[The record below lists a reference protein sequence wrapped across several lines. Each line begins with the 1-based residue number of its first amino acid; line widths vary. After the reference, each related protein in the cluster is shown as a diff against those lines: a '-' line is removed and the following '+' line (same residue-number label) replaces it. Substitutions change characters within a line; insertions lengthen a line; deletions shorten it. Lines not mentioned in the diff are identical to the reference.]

1 MDVVMPQLGETVAEG
16 KILTWFKKVGDE
28 VAEGDNIFEVETDKV
43 TIEVQAIASGRLSE
57 IRVGEGGVVKVGTVV
72 AVIGEGGAAAE
83 PDSTKPDSIKPEATR
98 PDATRPASTEPASSR
113 TIAVRPASPV
123 PAAPIDPFNEVR
135 TARGA
140 FGSARAASGLRVS
153 PLARRLIAQNGI
165 DLDAVAAAAGARGDK
180 RILERHVRAALAQG
194 SAQGSMQGSA
204 QGSSAPPPAR
214 PAPAPLVPGAADEA
228 VPLNTIRQRTGER
241 LAESWRTAPHVFQA
255 IDVDFSAV
263 DFARARHKERF
274 RTQHGLSL
282 TYLPFIAR
290 AACQA
295 IREFPHVN
303 ARFDGNRLLVSRDI
317 HLGIAVDLSHN
328 GLVVCVV
335 RGAGDL
341 TLEGLAKAINR
352 QVEKAR
358 AGKLTPDDMT
368 GATYTITNN
377 GAFGTMFTAPIINV
391 PQVAILST
399 DAIRKRPAVVETPQ
413 GDFIAVRP
421 VGILAHSFD
430 HRAFDGAY
438 SAAFLS
444 RLKQIIQQ
452 KVWVDEFK

>member
-16 KILTWFKKVGDE
+16 KILTWFKRVGDE

-57 IRVGEGGVVKVGTVV
+57 IRVGEGSVVKVGTVV
-72 AVIGEGGAAAE
+72 AVIGEGSASAASGTVKPE
-83 PDSTKPDSIKPEATR
+83 PAKPDSVKSDLAKPDLSK
-98 PDATRPASTEPASSR
+98 PDSAKSGSAH
-113 TIAVRPASPV
+113 SPPSLS

-135 TARGA
+135 TAVGA
-140 FGSARAASGLRVS
+140 FGSARMADGIKVS

-165 DLDAVAAAAGARGDK
+165 DLAALAAEASARGDK
-180 RILERHVRAALAQG
+180 RVLERHVRAALAQG
-194 SAQGSMQGSA
+194 MAQGK
-204 QGSSAPPPAR
+204 SAPQVR
-214 PAPAPLVPGAADEA
+214 PAPAAALVPGAAEEA

-255 IDVDFSAV
+255 IDADFSAV
-263 DFARARHKERF
+263 DRARARHKERF
-274 RTQHGLSL
+274 RAQHGVSL

-295 IREFPHVN
+295 IREFPQVN

-317 HLGIAVDLSHN
+317 NLGFAVDLSHN

-341 TLEGLAKAINR
+341 TLEGLAKAIHR
-352 QVEKAR
+352 QVDKAR
-358 AGKLTPDDMT
+358 SGKLTPDDTM

-377 GAFGTMFTAPIINV
+377 GSFGTMFTAPIINV

-399 DAIRKRPAVVETPQ
+399 DAIRKRPVVIETPQ
-413 GDFIAVRP
+413 GDFIAPRP
-421 VGILAHSFD
+421 VGVLAQSFD

-444 RLKQIIQQ
+444 KLKNTIEQ
-452 KVWVDEFK
+452 KEWMDELA